1 MKHKARLMLLL
12 MIFLP
17 ALNSLNTNGQEPGVT
32 TSTGKAVHIESLP
45 ASWVVVREVQ
55 GGYEKHTQV
64 FDELMRYVGANF
76 RAVGYCFGIYPTDPD
91 AVKSGTQRWQVGVRV
106 VPGKALGY
114 GNNLPMQSL
123 TRISTRQL
131 EQQRRQFRKAESPYR
146 LELLDATETAV
157 VESSVEEAPQDGLS
171 MFGWMAK
178 NGYVQIGPTRMEY
191 LSHEG
196 APNKIPTR
204 IVVPV
209 KKRPSGLT
217 VKVSSDFGRRLRP

>member
-1 MKHKARLMLLL
+1 MKRKALLMLLL
-12 MIFLP
+12 MMFL
-17 ALNSLNTNGQEPGVT
+17 LVLNTKGQEPGAT
-32 TSTGKAVHIESLP
+32 TSTGKAVRMESVP

-91 AVKSGTQRWQVGVRV
+91 AVKAGTQRWQVGVRV

-114 GNNLPMQSL
+114 GNNLPMESL
-123 TRISTRQL
+123 SRMSPRQL
-131 EQQRRQFRKAESPYR
+131 EQQRRQFKKAQSPYR
-146 LELLDATETAV
+146 LELLEETETAM

-209 KKRPSGLT
+209 KKRPSGLAAP
-217 VKVSSDFGRRLRP
+217 SSDFAGQLRTRP